1 MVCHLSGEVSSDNRR
16 LRVNIICENFGSNTQ
31 FQTNLEITNPPPR
44 DFENQLRQE
53 IARIANQN
61 PNRATEIDQTSSPA
75 EISRLQSQI
84 NSLQETQI
92 TLVPQRIATPIN
104 LNDPNMRNP
113 RIGIIGDSIT
123 HIGNSGNGYARI
135 IQRNI
140 PNSIVEAHG
149 IVGNRT
155 GEMRR
160 RFEADITAH
169 NYNIVIIEG
178 GVNDLPAVTSDSLI
192 QRRVEL
198 IERNLTRMIQMARE
212 NGSQVILLTVM
223 PWAGYGTSSQ
233 SAQRA
238 TNELNRWILNQND
251 PQHGIRVVNMSLLG
265 EPDRNGFLRLRAGIS
280 MDNLHPINRGTTHN
294 GQTEIARLILDQAFA
309 IEIRQNQQ
317 SQQRITR

>member
-1 MVCHLSGEVSSDNRR
+1 
-16 LRVNIICENFGSNTQ
+16 
-31 FQTNLEITNPPPR
+31 
-44 DFENQLRQE
+44 
-53 IARIANQN
+53 
-61 PNRATEIDQTSSPA
+61 
-75 EISRLQSQI
+75 
-84 NSLQETQI
+84 
-92 TLVPQRIATPIN
+92 
-104 LNDPNMRNP
+104 
-113 RIGIIGDSIT
+113 
-123 HIGNSGNGYARI
+123 
-135 IQRNI
+135 
-140 PNSIVEAHG
+140 
-149 IVGNRT
+149 
-155 GEMRR
+155 
-160 RFEADITAH
+160 
-169 NYNIVIIEG
+169 
-178 GVNDLPAVTSDSLI
+178 
-192 QRRVEL
+192 
-198 IERNLTRMIQMARE
+198 MARE